1 MSGLYDN
8 IHKKRQ
14 KVAEG
19 VIDPATGKKMK
30 MRKKGQ
36 EGAPTAGAFKE
47 AAKTA
52 KKAKGGSVFKW

>member
-1 MSGLYDN
+1 MRTY
-8 IHKKRQ
+8 IKKRQ

-36 EGAPTAGAFKE
+36 EGSTN
-47 AAKTA
+47 
-52 KKAKGGSVFKW
+52 S

>member
-1 MSGLYDN
+1 MSGLYEN

-36 EGAPTAGAFKE
+36 EGAPTASAFKPSC
-47 AAKTA
+47 KN
-52 KKAKGGSVFKW
+52 S